1 MILILLKNVHLQEL
15 VVRLNFVECL
25 IEHRIREDRSD
36 SIFVLL
42 CGVGVVAPTY
52 HKKCIK
58 YFFDFAAIHSKKN
71 DIRIAE

>member
-1 MILILLKNVHLQEL
+1 MILLKNVHLQEL

-36 SIFVLL
+36 SIFVVL
-42 CGVGVVAPTY
+42 CGIVAPTY